1 MSPWMDFKTPPLIA
15 LYGAVLADNICQMLF
30 SLYWS
35 GKYTGKCDIT
45 GMPVKVLKA
54 SPGRPPS
61 SLA

>member
-1 MSPWMDFKTPPLIA
+1 
-15 LYGAVLADNICQMLF
+15 MLF

-35 GKYTGKCDIT
+35 GKYTGKWDIT